1 MFSVRR
7 GAKKGERREIA
18 GSRGSQQ
25 IGSRII
31 RARLLFV
38 SALLLFF
45 PRAVEGKGMEGI
57 FPEGKD
63 LAPLVREGPV
73 EIYGPDSLWEKI
85 NGEAELFRRFDV
97 QEAAFARYSRP
108 GDPDESLE
116 IGIFLLSGDLPA
128 FGLFSFFSPPD
139 NPVEPL
145 GNGGSVS
152 DYQGFL
158 WQGPR
163 FVMVNAFGPAG
174 TTASTVRRSLVAVG
188 RRLGP
193 PGEAPAPLAAVEKIL
208 KGGGIRYRPD
218 HLLGRRVMPPGLE
231 GRDGKGTLFFLATV
245 PVQSAPLLSS
255 YGDVMTDTRSE
266 TSGPTRFLWGR
277 DPALGPVIIAVKGDR
292 LAGVRAA
299 SLDEDQRQL
308 LLQLLEVS
316 LLHPGSY

>member
-1 MFSVRR
+1 MP
-7 GAKKGERREIA
+7 
-18 GSRGSQQ
+18 
-25 IGSRII
+25 RI
-31 RARLLFV
+31 LFI
-38 SALLLFF
+38 SALLLFL
-45 PRAVEGKGMEGI
+45 PQAVEGSEMEAI
-57 FPEGKD
+57 FPQGED

-73 EIYGPDSLWEKI
+73 EAYGPDSLWEKI
-85 NGEAELFRRFDV
+85 NGEAELFLRFHV

-139 NPVEPL
+139 SPAEPL

-152 DYQGFL
+152 EYQGFL

-174 TTASTVRRSLVAVG
+174 TTSSTVRRALEAVG

-193 PGEAPAPLAAVEKIL
+193 PVEAPAPLAAVEKIL
-208 KGGGIRYRPD
+208 KGGAFRYHPD
-218 HLLGRRVMPPGLE
+218 HLLGRKVMPPGLE

-266 TSGPTRFLWGR
+266 TSGSTRFLSGR
-277 DPALGPVIIAVKGDR
+277 DPALGPVTIAVRGDR
-292 LAGVRAA
+292 LAGARAA
-299 SLDEDQRQL
+299 PLEEDQRQL
-308 LLQLLEVS
+308 LLQLLEAS
-316 LLHPGSY
+316 PF

>member
-1 MFSVRR
+1 MVRF
-7 GAKKGERREIA
+7 
-18 GSRGSQQ
+18 
-25 IGSRII
+25 
-31 RARLLFV
+31 LFV
-38 SALLLFF
+38 SALLFFF

-85 NGEAELFRRFDV
+85 NGEAELFRRFGV
-97 QEAAFARYSRP
+97 EEAAFARYSRP
-108 GDPDESLE
+108 GDSDESLE

-139 NPVEPL
+139 KPVEPL

-174 TTASTVRRSLVAVG
+174 TTASTVRRSLEAVG

-193 PGEAPAPLAAVEKIL
+193 PGKAPAPLAAMKRIL
-208 KGGGIRYRPD
+208 KGGAFRYLPD
-218 HLLGRRVMPPGLE
+218 HLLGREFMPPGIE
-231 GRDGKGTLFFLATV
+231 GKDGEGTLFFLATA
-245 PVQSAPLLSS
+245 PVRSAPLLSS
-255 YGDVMTDTRSE
+255 YGDVMTDARSKI
-266 TSGPTRFLWGR
+266 SGEVSFLSGR
-277 DPALGPVIIAVKGDR
+277 DPALGPVTIAVRGDR
-292 LAGVRAA
+292 LAGARAA
-299 SLDEDQRQL
+299 SLNEYQRQL
-308 LLQLLEVS
+308 LLQLLEVPP
-316 LLHPGSY
+316 L